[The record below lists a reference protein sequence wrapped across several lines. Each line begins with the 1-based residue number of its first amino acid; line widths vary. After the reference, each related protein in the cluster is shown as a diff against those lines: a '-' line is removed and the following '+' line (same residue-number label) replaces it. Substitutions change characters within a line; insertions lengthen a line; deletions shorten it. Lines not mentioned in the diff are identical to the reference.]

1 MQILEYLKRA
11 GVKYEVKKHKPTFSA
26 QQMAAA
32 EHEPGRFV
40 AKPVIIKAD
49 GKYMMCVLAASCKV
63 DLQALKK
70 ELGAKSVELA
80 EEDEVGRLFSDC
92 ELGAEPPFG
101 NLYDMPTIVDKAMEP
116 DDHIV
121 FQAGSHD
128 KAVRID
134 MADYRKLVKPKIL
147 EFSYHMG
154 S

>member
-1 MQILEYLKRA
+1 MEILDYLKKA
-11 GVKYEVKKHKPTFSA
+11 KVKCEVREHKPTFSA
-26 QQMAAA
+26 QQMAAT
-32 EHEPGRFV
+32 EHEPGMFV

-49 GKYMMCVLAASCKV
+49 DKFVMCVLPACRKI

-70 ELGAKSVELA
+70 QLGAKSVELA
-80 EEDEVGRLFSDC
+80 EEEEIGKLFTDC

-101 NLYDMPTIVDKAMEP
+101 NLYDMPTVMDKSLED

-128 KAVRID
+128 KAVKIS
-134 MADYRKLVKPKIL
+134 MADYRKLVNPKIL
-147 EFSYHMG
+147 DFSYQMA